1 MPFNFDQIN
10 ERRQTHSLKWDIG
23 EGELPLWVADMDFKA
38 APVIQKA
45 LENRVKNGI
54 FGYTVVPEAWKDAII
69 NWWETRHQHTLGR
82 EDLIFCT
89 GIVPAIS
96 TAVKR
101 LTNVGDNVLVQS
113 PVYNI
118 FFNSIENHGR
128 HVVESELSYD
138 GTAYS
143 IDFEDLEAKLA
154 LPLTTLMILCNP
166 HNPVGKIWSREELAK
181 IGDLCLKHHVTVIS
195 DEIHCDLTD
204 PGQAYIPFASV
215 SDVCAQNSV
224 TCLSA
229 SKAFN
234 IAGLQSAFVS
244 IPNEALRFKMER
256 GLNSDEVA
264 EPNAFAIDAVIAA
277 FTEGGEWLDALRGYI
292 KSNKDSVAE
301 FLERE
306 LPSIRLIHS
315 QATYLLWLD
324 CSRITSDTTVLQHYL
339 REKTGLYLSEGSEYR
354 GNGNLFLR
362 MNIACPT
369 AVLDDALRRLK
380 RGIALYEQEK

>member
-1 MPFNFDQIN
+1 
-10 ERRQTHSLKWDIG
+10 
-23 EGELPLWVADMDFKA
+23 
-38 APVIQKA
+38 
-45 LENRVKNGI
+45 
-54 FGYTVVPEAWKDAII
+54 
-69 NWWETRHQHTLGR
+69 
-82 EDLIFCT
+82 
-89 GIVPAIS
+89 
-96 TAVKR
+96 
-101 LTNVGDNVLVQS
+101 
-113 PVYNI
+113 
-118 FFNSIENHGR
+118 
-128 HVVESELSYD
+128 
-138 GTAYS
+138 
-143 IDFEDLEAKLA
+143 
-154 LPLTTLMILCNP
+154 
-166 HNPVGKIWSREELAK
+166 VGKIWSREELAK

>member
-38 APVIQKA
+38 APAIQKA

>member
-38 APVIQKA
+38 APAIQKA

-69 NWWETRHQHTLGR
+69 DWWETRHQHTLGR

>member
-38 APVIQKA
+38 APAIQKA

-82 EDLIFCT
+82 EELIFCT